1 LRNNLPLLLASGEVV
16 GETRKV
22 LGQYGY
28 LEAGNKLGNKIPH
41 SQNPCPAAN
50 DSQSPFTDTKLMD
63 FEAKLT
69 DFRSY
74 NETVKK
80 SIFEQAKHYRESK
93 KFSAKTFGEYS
104 PYGTQSAIVLD
115 RNGVYI
121 TRFLVRSAFLR
132 AQ

>member
-1 LRNNLPLLLASGEVV
+1 LLLAS

-28 LEAGNKLGNKIPH
+28 LEAGNKLGYKIPH
-41 SQNPCPAAN
+41 SQNPCPSTN
-50 DSQSPFTDTKLMD
+50 DRESPLTDTKLME
-63 FEAKLT
+63 FIEPKLT
-69 DFRSY
+69 DFRSS

-80 SIFEQAKHYRESK
+80 SIFERAKQYRESK

-104 PYGTQSAIVLD
+104 PYGTQSARLVD
-115 RNGVYI
+115 RIGVYM
-121 TRFLVRSAFLR
+121 THFLVRSAFLR